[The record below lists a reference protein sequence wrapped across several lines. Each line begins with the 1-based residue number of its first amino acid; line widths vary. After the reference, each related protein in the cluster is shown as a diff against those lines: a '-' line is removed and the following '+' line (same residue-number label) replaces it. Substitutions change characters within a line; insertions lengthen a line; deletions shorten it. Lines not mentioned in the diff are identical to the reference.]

1 VFLLIRGLQITL
13 LPSEK
18 GGAVLRVGKPFGNC
32 FVIIVFLMLPITAA
46 QAQVPVIC
54 DAITVEIRRAL
65 DVLGKED
72 PPLYY
77 LGCGITEKEE
87 VQVSASFGA
96 LVRNTHSRSR
106 VLDVD
111 ARCGN
116 YVRDNTHPLPGHR
129 GNPFKM
135 PIRVPLGK
143 DPVPIRMVLWRA
155 IGKSYRDASERYAQV
170 KALDVTKAAL
180 RDKSDDFSKAKTEK
194 YFEDRKALK
203 VDRDSWAEKVK
214 SYTLPLRKY
223 PTIYK
228 GSASFKAIAVTRAFA
243 ASEGSQLRYSQVGY
257 YLRLDVV
264 TRSEDGLDLPVYE
277 SFFAWDINDLPND
290 GMIIARMNELAE
302 TAEKLRTAP
311 MVEPFVGPAILEGS
325 AAAVFMHEVLG
336 HRLEGHRQKDEKE
349 SQTFRAMVGER
360 IMPEFMTIIF
370 NPGMKA
376 YKNNPL
382 SGHYT
387 YDEQGVHG
395 QKVVAVEQG
404 ILKEFLMCRTPIE
417 NYPNSNGHG
426 RAQAGKIAVSRQS
439 NLVIETSLPVPVDDL
454 RKHLIRECIKQKKPY
469 GLLFSRVQGGFTTS
483 GRITPNAFNVMPL
496 VVYRVYTD
504 GRPDEL
510 VKGVDI
516 IGTPITSLTKIIEA
530 GDDLAVFNGFCG
542 AESGSVPVGAASPS
556 LLLSEIEVQKKNLSR
571 ARPPLLPPPDH
582 P

>member
-1 VFLLIRGLQITL
+1 MAQITL
-13 LPSEK
+13 SPSEK
-18 GGAVLRVGKPFGNC
+18 GATVLRVCKSFRNLI
-32 FVIIVFLMLPITAA
+32 VVFLGLLLSVNAA
-46 QAQVPVIC
+46 RAESPAVC
-54 DAITVEIRRAL
+54 DAISVEIRRAV
-65 DVLGKED
+65 DVLGKEA

-77 LGCGITEKEE
+77 LGCGITDKEE
-87 VQVSASFGA
+87 VWVSASFGA

-106 VLDVD
+106 ILDVD
-111 ARCGN
+111 ARCGD
-116 YVRDNTHPLPGHR
+116 YARDNTHPLPGH
-129 GNPFKM
+129 GWNSFKM

-143 DPVPIRMVLWRA
+143 DPLPIRMVLWRV
-155 IGKSYRDASERYAQV
+155 IEKSYREASERYAQV
-170 KALDVTKAAL
+170 KALDLTKAAL
-180 RDKSDDFSKAKTEK
+180 RDKSDDFSKAKMEK
-194 YFEDRKALK
+194 YFEDHKSIK
-203 VDRDSWAEKVK
+203 VDRNAWAEKVK
-214 SYTLPLRKY
+214 NYTMPLRKY
-223 PTIYK
+223 PAIYK
-228 GSASFKAIAVTRAFA
+228 GSASFKAIAVARAFVT
-243 ASEGSQLRYSQVGY
+243 SEGSQLYYSQVGY
-257 YLRLDVV
+257 YVMLEVA

-277 SFFAWDINDLPND
+277 SFFAWDINGLPD
-290 GMIIARMNELAE
+290 DRVILTRMNELAE
-302 TAEKLRTAP
+302 TAVKLRTAP

-349 SQTFRAMVGER
+349 SQTFRAMVGEK
-360 IMPEFMTIIF
+360 IMPEFMTIVF

-382 SGHYT
+382 SGHYR
-387 YDEQGVHG
+387 YDEQGVQG

-404 ILKEFLMCRTPIE
+404 ILKEFLMSRTPIE

-426 RAQAGKIAVSRQS
+426 RAQAGKLAVSRQS
-439 NLVIETSLPVPVDDL
+439 NLIIETSHPVPVDDL

-469 GLLFSRVQGGFTTS
+469 GLLFSRVRGGFTTT

-496 VVYRVYTD
+496 IVYRVYTD

-530 GDDLAVFNGFCG
+530 GDDVAVVNGLCG
-542 AESGSVPVGAASPS
+542 AESGFVPVGAASPS

-582 P
+582 L

>member
-1 VFLLIRGLQITL
+1 M
-13 LPSEK
+13 
-18 GGAVLRVGKPFGNC
+18 RVCKSFGNC
-32 FVIIVFLMLPITAA
+32 IVIMAVLSLPITAA
-46 QAQVPVIC
+46 PAEVPAVC
-54 DAITVEIRRAL
+54 DAISVEIKRAI

-77 LGCGITEKEE
+77 LGCGITDKEE

-106 VLDVD
+106 ILDVD

-116 YVRDNTHPLPGHR
+116 YARDNTHPLPGHR
-129 GNPFKM
+129 WNRFKM
-135 PIRVPLGK
+135 PTRVPLGD
-143 DPVPIRMVLWRA
+143 DPVPIRMVLWRV
-155 IGKSYRDASERYAQV
+155 IEKNYRDASERYAQV
-170 KALDVTKAAL
+170 KALDVTTAAL

-194 YFEDRKALK
+194 YFEDRKSLK
-203 VDRDSWAEKVK
+203 VDRNSWIEKVK
-214 SYTLPLRKY
+214 KYTLPLRKY
-223 PTIYK
+223 PAIYK
-228 GSASFKAIAVTRAFA
+228 GSASFKAVAVTRAFA
-243 ASEGSQLRYSQVGY
+243 NSEGSQLHYNQVGY
-257 YLRLDVV
+257 YLMLDVA

-277 SFFAWDINDLPND
+277 SFFAWDINDLPGD
-290 GMIIARMNELAE
+290 GVIIARMNELAE

-336 HRLEGHRQKDEKE
+336 HRLEGHRQKDEKQ
-349 SQTFRAMVGER
+349 SQTFRAMVGEK
-360 IMPEFMTIIF
+360 IMPEFLTIVF
-370 NPGMKA
+370 DPGIKT
-376 YKNNPL
+376 YKEFPL
-382 SGHYT
+382 SGHYK

-404 ILKEFLMCRTPIE
+404 ILKEFLMSRTPIE

-426 RAQAGKIAVSRQS
+426 RAQAGKLTVSRQS

-469 GLLFSRVQGGFTTS
+469 GLLFSRVRGGFTTT

-496 VVYRVYTD
+496 VVYRVYAD

-530 GDDLAVFNGFCG
+530 GDDVAVFNGLCG

-582 P
+582 S